1 MYIIYSTVS
10 ILYLKVFSKRK
21 KKLDNLTEYY
31 FWQSLLVFGVKNKQK
46 YPHTIVLFS
55 LDSWN
60 FLAEKER
67 RELKTLEC

>member
-1 MYIIYSTVS
+1 MCIIYSTVS

-21 KKLDNLTEYY
+21 EKCLGNLTEYY

-46 YPHTIVLFS
+46 YPHNIVLFS

-60 FLAEKER
+60 FLGEKE
-67 RELKTLEC
+67 